1 MNLQASSS
9 LKYRADIDGLRAV
22 AVLLV
27 VGFHAFPSV
36 ITGGFIGVDVFFVI
50 SGFLIT
56 GIILHGLSAG
66 TFSFID
72 FYARRTRR
80 IFPTLIVVLLASWA
94 MGWAVLQS
102 DEYSRLLKH
111 AGSGAAFVLNYV
123 LASEGGYFDRVAES
137 KPLLHLWSLGVEEQ
151 FYALWPFVLWCAWRL
166 RQKLWLVIVLL
177 CLVSFIWNLVNI
189 QTKPID
195 TFYALQTRL
204 WELMLGAGLAYINIF
219 KPKLLPQTA
228 TTKTLSSTLG
238 LALIGSGVMQIDS
251 TSAFPGWWALL
262 PTIGA
267 ALLIASQSDGFINRR
282 LLSLRWMVWVGL
294 ISFPMYLW
302 HWPVFAFA
310 RIYYSS
316 TPSYVVRIALIAL
329 SLILATLT
337 YVAIEKPIRI
347 RFKTNKVAAF
357 FAAALMLIAA
367 LSFYQ
372 YSQPVVVDAAT
383 QNEKAKFYSY
393 FADAP
398 PMRWLTFFEKEFRHD
413 CNFYQ
418 IDEYYAARP
427 TNKPKANIAPDCFT
441 PDPLKRHRVL
451 IWGDSHAQMLNSGL
465 AKTLPSDWQLMQI
478 ASSGCAARVDHLEQ
492 TATDYC
498 AYSNRFA
505 LNTIEKVVPDVVIVA
520 QSNGH
525 NLASMNRV
533 ATTLEKLGVKSVL
546 FLGPS
551 PHWQD
556 DLPKIIIRRL
566 WPNIP
571 ERTWVG
577 VNREVFETNTKLKNR
592 FSTAQGKTYV
602 DVIDAFCNSDGCLT
616 RLGDDAQRDA
626 TSWDYGHLTAAA
638 SEYFAK
644 QILVP
649 QILRSVSRASE

>member
-1 MNLQASSS
+1 
-9 LKYRADIDGLRAV
+9 
-22 AVLLV
+22 
-27 VGFHAFPSV
+27 
-36 ITGGFIGVDVFFVI
+36 
-50 SGFLIT
+50 
-56 GIILHGLSAG
+56 
-66 TFSFID
+66 
-72 FYARRTRR
+72 
-80 IFPTLIVVLLASWA
+80 
-94 MGWAVLQS
+94 
-102 DEYSRLLKH
+102 
-111 AGSGAAFVLNYV
+111 
-123 LASEGGYFDRVAES
+123 
-137 KPLLHLWSLGVEEQ
+137 
-151 FYALWPFVLWCAWRL
+151 
-166 RQKLWLVIVLL
+166 
-177 CLVSFIWNLVNI
+177 
-189 QTKPID
+189 
-195 TFYALQTRL
+195 
-204 WELMLGAGLAYINIF
+204 
-219 KPKLLPQTA
+219 
-228 TTKTLSSTLG
+228 
-238 LALIGSGVMQIDS
+238 
-251 TSAFPGWWALL
+251 
-262 PTIGA
+262 
-267 ALLIASQSDGFINRR
+267 
-282 LLSLRWMVWVGL
+282 
-294 ISFPMYLW
+294 MYLW

-329 SLILATLT
+329 SLALAALT
-337 YVAIEKPIRI
+337 YIVIEKPIRT
-347 RFKTNKVAAF
+347 RFNSNKFAAF

-372 YSQPVVVDAAT
+372 YSQPMVMDAAT

-427 TNKPKANIAPDCFT
+427 TNKPKANIATTCFT

-492 TATDYC
+492 TTSDYC

-505 LNTIEKVVPDVVIVA
+505 LDTIEKVVPEVVIVA

-533 ATTLEKLGVKSVL
+533 GAALEKLGVKSVV

-556 DLPKIIIRRL
+556 DLPKILVRRL
-566 WPNIP
+566 WPSIP

-577 VNREVFETNTKLKNR
+577 VNREVFETNTKLKNK
-592 FSTAQGKTYV
+592 FSTTQGKTYV
-602 DVIDAFCNSDGCLT
+602 DVIDSFCNSDGCLT

-626 TSWDYGHLTAAA
+626 TSWDYGHLTALA
-638 SEYFAK
+638 SEYLAK

-649 QILRSVSRASE
+649 QILKGVSSTSK